1 MGRYIGLL
9 AMVRWEAVNLKSVV
23 CILALC
29 LCTGC
34 STLFAPQQFSEN
46 YARSSGVI
54 CNSPRAVDGDINTAS
69 NNTRILI
76 TLPEIKSIR
85 KIIIYSPNI
94 SNFIIYESIGQE
106 GEWRPITSVKGNK
119 STKIIINTQVT
130 TDKIRMFI
138 TDTTGIRFDKPGV
151 VKDLQGREFQV
162 YSRQR
167 DARPVIQEIELY
179 GLVDAPEEIKPDAP
193 LF

>member
-1 MGRYIGLL
+1 MI
-9 AMVRWEAVNLKSVV
+9 RWRIIDLKSMV
-23 CILALC
+23 CILIVC

-34 STLFAPQQFSEN
+34 SALSTLFVPQQLSEN
-46 YARSSGVI
+46 YARASGAI
-54 CNSPRAVDGDINTAS
+54 CNSPKAVDGDLDTAS

-76 TLPEIKSIR
+76 TLPEMKSIR

-106 GEWRPITSVKGNK
+106 GEWRPIKSVKGNK
-119 STKIIINTQVT
+119 STKIVINTQVT
-130 TDKIRMFI
+130 TDKIRIFV
-138 TDTTGIRFDKPGV
+138 TDTTGSRFVGPGV
-151 VKDLQGREFQV
+151 MKDLRGRDVQV
-162 YSRQR
+162 YSRQV

-179 GLVDAPEEIKPDAP
+179 GLVDTPEEIKPEAP